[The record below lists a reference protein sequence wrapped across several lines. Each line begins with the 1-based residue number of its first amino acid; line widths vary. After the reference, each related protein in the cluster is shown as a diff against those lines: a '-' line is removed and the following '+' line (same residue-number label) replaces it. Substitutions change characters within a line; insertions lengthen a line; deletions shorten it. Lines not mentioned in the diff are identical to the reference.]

1 MVAETILVYH
11 YNVGGLKMAENGKLK
26 ILYLLDIM
34 RKTDKDH
41 PLNTPQILAKL
52 NEKGVS
58 AERKAIKRDLD
69 ALTEAGYKIEKDT
82 NHNDG
87 YYMDSQ
93 SFNDAELKLLADAVA
108 SAKFLTVKESKE
120 LIDKIKSLASK
131 EAEKVIKA
139 NIFMD
144 DSFKMTDSEFV
155 NKCMVIIK
163 AIAEHKQIKF
173 RHETLGA
180 KNKRVEK
187 WEGYFYKAT
196 PYYMGMWGPEYF
208 VIANTTGHSNV
219 SSYRLEM
226 MADVEMIDEPATPMS
241 KVDDLKGIG
250 KGGRTLGN
258 FIKETIRLQPGN
270 ETHSIKISGNNS
282 VRIEVLKKFGNNI
295 MIRDLPGDRFSVN
308 LDVKDSEGIFQWLA
322 KYGSNVKLEWPEED
336 VEKYK
341 AYLQAILA
349 QY

>member
-1 MVAETILVYH
+1 
-11 YNVGGLKMAENGKLK
+11 MAENGKLK

-41 PLNTPQILAKL
+41 PINTPQILAKL
-52 NEKGVS
+52 DEKGVS

-69 ALTEAGYKIEKDT
+69 ALTEAGYKIEKAS

-144 DSFKMTDSEFV
+144 DSFKMKDTEFV
-155 NKCMVIIK
+155 GKCRVIIK

-173 RHETLGA
+173 RYETLGA
-180 KNKRVEK
+180 NNKRVEK

-208 VIANTTGHSNV
+208 VIANTTGHSNA
-219 SSYRLEM
+219 SPYRLEM
-226 MADVEMIDEPATPMS
+226 MADVEMINEPATPMRQ
-241 KVDDLKGIG
+241 VEQLKEIG
-250 KGGRTLGN
+250 KNGRTLGN
-258 FIKETIRLQPGN
+258 YIKETIHLQPGN
-270 ETHSIKISGNNS
+270 GTHAIKISGENS
-282 VRIEVLKKFGNNI
+282 IRIDVIKKFGNNI
-295 MIRDLPGDRFSVN
+295 MIRDLPNNRFSVN
-308 LDVKDSEGIFQWLA
+308 LDVEEGEGLFQWLA
-322 KYGSNVKLEWPEED
+322 KYGSNVRLEWPEED

-341 AYLQAILA
+341 SYVRSILD

>member
-1 MVAETILVYH
+1 
-11 YNVGGLKMAENGKLK
+11 MAENGKLK

-34 RKTDKDH
+34 KKTDKNH
-41 PLNTPQILAKL
+41 PLNTPQILSKL
-52 NEKGVS
+52 NEMGVS

-69 ALTEAGYKIEKDT
+69 ALDEAGYKIQKAA

-87 YYMDSQ
+87 YYMESQ
-93 SFNDAELKLLADAVA
+93 SFDDAELKLLADAVA

-120 LIDKIKSLASK
+120 LINKIKALASK

-144 DSFKMTDSEFV
+144 DSFKMSDSEFV
-155 NKCMVIIK
+155 GKCKVIIK

-173 RHETLGA
+173 RYETLGA
-180 KNKRVEK
+180 NNKRVEK
-187 WEGYFYKAT
+187 WEGYFYQAT

-208 VIANTTGHSNV
+208 VIANTKGHSNA
-219 SSYRLEM
+219 SAYRVEM

-241 KVDDLKGIG
+241 KVDELKDIG
-250 KGGRTLGN
+250 KSGRTLGN
-258 FIKETIRLQPGN
+258 YIKETIHLQPGN
-270 ETHSIKISGNNS
+270 ETHTIKISAKNS
-282 VRIEVLKKFGNNI
+282 IRIEVLKKFGNDI

-308 LDVKDSEGIFQWLA
+308 LEVKNSEGIFQWLA

-336 VEKYK
+336 VERYK
-341 AYLQAILA
+341 AHLQTILD
-349 QY
+349 QYK